1 MRRRPVTRPKSRP
14 VLTHAITLQSGEV
27 LIDVA
32 NECGVAGHQ
41 CVPGYARMA
50 FVAQQQIVAI
60 PRSRDDPELRW
71 VYDTEVVGDLIAVSA
86 PVPGHVVAQEVQH
99 CAAEVREGA
108 VALVVGGMS
117 VHQPP

>member
-1 MRRRPVTRPKSRP
+1 MDIARGHPAISAADLDDVE
-14 VLTHAITLQSGEV
+14 HAALAYAEQVNFVHPGAPYDFGHATVEITQ
-27 LIDVA
+27 D
-32 NECGVAGHQ
+32 
-41 CVPGYARMA
+41 
-50 FVAQQQIVAI
+50 I

>member
-1 MRRRPVTRPKSRP
+1 LDGQFRGLFNERGYIRGTSYI
-14 VLTHAITLQSGEV
+14 ITDEEMMA
-27 LIDVA
+27 VA
-32 NECGVAGHQ
+32 VD
-41 CVPGYARMA
+41 PARLVQDRDDSM
-50 FVAQQQIVAI
+50 VVIGCNYVSTDI